1 MNKAIFKILLIEDNP
16 GDVVLIREMLKSSTD
31 EMYDLKDAQYLAQAL
46 ELLACEKFDV
56 ILLDLHLPDCSDE
69 IKTYEKVNSWAGD
82 TPILALTGIH
92 DDKIIENLF
101 HNGIQ
106 DYLIKGNTDSRMFRL
121 SIRYAILRTQA
132 ARKLQSSEA
141 RFRTLVEDMTDT
153 VFIMDKDGIVKF
165 VNPAGE
171 KLFRTSIDEFVGE
184 QFGFPVMQ
192 DKSAEIEL
200 FGWTE
205 DPIITEMR
213 TVETDWEGKPA
224 WLASMRDITSRKQME
239 AAMEKTSRE
248 LKRSVLELEAS
259 NRKILAGQTSL
270 IEEERL
276 KVLLQMAGT
285 TAHELNQPLSV
296 LLGNVEILSS
306 LADDPE
312 GFRDCLKDI
321 ETAGRKMAR
330 IVKKIQSI
338 RKYETRPYADGKSI
352 IRLEQSLRILSVE
365 DSDDDFKIIE
375 KALADNFDI
384 SLVRVR
390 SIAKAREKIKN
401 QKFDLVFLDYI
412 LPDGDAFSLS
422 DLLHGK
428 NTDLPVI
435 IITGQ
440 GNEIIASRLIR
451 EGAYDY
457 IPKDRLSGGVL
468 NRSIGNTLEKVR
480 LKREI
485 KHMQDKIRG
494 IAVLD
499 NLTGLHNRRYFEE
512 KVGLEMEGQRR
523 YGHQLALVMMDLD
536 NLSQINETHGYRVGN
551 MILRDVGMMIGDA
564 FRVNDTACRYSG
576 DSFAAI
582 FTHLGVENARLV
594 CERLR
599 KKLSSHRFNDG
610 ELDFQ
615 VTISMGLTPY
625 DIDHDKL
632 PKDLIE
638 RAQKALIQ
646 AGHEG
651 GNRVILVQA

>member
-1 MNKAIFKILLIEDNP
+1 M
-16 GDVVLIREMLKSSTD
+16 IREMLKSSTD

-69 IKTYEKVNSWAGD
+69 IKTYEKVNSRAGD

-451 EGAYDY
+451 EGAYDC

-610 ELDFQ
+610 KLDFQ